1 MTTYLFAAR
10 FRSLRTGG
18 VTSGSILGDQRATLD
33 TIRRRIATASSQA
46 LAVTPIRAD
55 WTSNWTTVGFNVI
68 VAPQSDARRR
78 LGEDALLGDR
88 FPRDCRSDQIIRIQ
102 QAKTK
107 DMTNRKSGAI
117 LDKVVRVQPG
127 RPRGPHHQVL
137 HVAPRQP
144 RVGLQRQSGNAG
156 AEGRRGR
163 GARVRVGAL
172 ETQIS
177 RVNASLGILARTVRR
192 VFFWLR

>member
-1 MTTYLFAAR
+1 M
-10 FRSLRTGG
+10 
-18 VTSGSILGDQRATLD
+18 I
-33 TIRRRIATASSQA
+33 I
-46 LAVTPIRAD
+46 
-55 WTSNWTTVGFNVI
+55 
-68 VAPQSDARRR
+68 APQSDARCR
-78 LGEDALLGDR
+78 LCEDALFGDR

-137 HVAPRQP
+137 HVAPSQP